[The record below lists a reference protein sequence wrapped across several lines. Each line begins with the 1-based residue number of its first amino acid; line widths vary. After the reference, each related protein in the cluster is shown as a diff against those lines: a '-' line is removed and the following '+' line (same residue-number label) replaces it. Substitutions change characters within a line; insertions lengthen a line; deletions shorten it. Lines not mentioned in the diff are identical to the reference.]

1 MNVWVNRWI
10 RWIHPSMDEIMN
22 EARCARA
29 DDNLLPPH
37 DKTNKLPNDWTS
49 NCCCMSARMYQC
61 VKALYINLMFTLQRT
76 AAEHML
82 LVKERDVLISPSGV
96 FTQTQYICHTAN
108 VRRSTLTSCYLLL
121 VFMSTPPAQRTSKHQ
136 HSSSKSNTWGCVSSG
151 ESQPVTTNCG
161 DVMSLRFWR
170 FLLYI

>member
-1 MNVWVNRWI
+1 
-10 RWIHPSMDEIMN
+10 
-22 EARCARA
+22 
-29 DDNLLPPH
+29 
-37 DKTNKLPNDWTS
+37 
-49 NCCCMSARMYQC
+49 
-61 VKALYINLMFTLQRT
+61 MFTLQRT
-76 AAEHML
+76 AAEHKL

-170 FLLYI
+170 FLLYIYKSFPVVERGSVPLEEPLNCRVLTFGFIQDTQVSWVCVTQPSS